1 MTDRRQD
8 LEKLNRLVH
17 GIRIAMLVTVDEDG
31 RLRSRPMAT
40 QEIDEQGQLWFF
52 TGASS
57 HKIDEVRGNRQV
69 NVAYADA
76 DAQKYVSLSGPGT
89 LVRDRAKID
98 ELWKPAYKA
107 WFPDG
112 KDDPDIALL
121 RVDVEKAEYWD
132 VPGGTMVVLFEYAKN
147 LLTGK
152 PFEADRNQK
161 IDFLQT

>member
-1 MTDRRQD
+1 MNDDRKHD
-8 LEKLNRLVH
+8 LERLNRLVH
-17 GIRIAMLVTVDEDG
+17 DIRVAMLVTLDDG

-40 QEIDEQGQLWFF
+40 REIDEQGRLWFV

-76 DAQKYVSLSGPGT
+76 GAQRYVSLSGPAT

-98 ELWKPAYKA
+98 ELWNPAHEA
-107 WFPDG
+107 WFPGG

-121 RVDVEKAEYWD
+121 RVDVEKAESWD
-132 VPGGTMVVLFEYAKN
+132 VPGGTMVVLFEYAKT

-152 PFEADRNQK
+152 PFEADHNQK